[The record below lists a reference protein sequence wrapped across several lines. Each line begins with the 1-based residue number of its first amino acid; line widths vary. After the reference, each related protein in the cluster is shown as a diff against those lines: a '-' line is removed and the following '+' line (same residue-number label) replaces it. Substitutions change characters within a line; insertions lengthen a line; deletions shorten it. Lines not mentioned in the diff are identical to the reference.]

1 MLDIPLAHCA
11 LHRIHRNMLVSI
23 QVAPLFTQT
32 LDTAHEPPCPGRS
45 SWTFFNERAASP
57 ANSQAT
63 LRYSVPASPANS
75 QATLQYSVPASPA
88 NSQAT
93 LRYSVPASPAES
105 LQYLG
110 RRAADSFESKQPS
123 TSESPSR
130 RVRRRI
136 SDAEFFSASAAAQRR
151 QEPYH

>member
-11 LHRIHRNMLVSI
+11 LHRIHRNMIVSI
-23 QVAPLFTQT
+23 QVAPLFTPT
-32 LDTAHEPPCPGRS
+32 LDTAHEPPGPGRS

-63 LRYSVPASPANS
+63 L
-75 QATLQYSVPASPA
+75 TYSVPASPA

>member
-75 QATLQYSVPASPA
+75 QATL
-88 NSQAT
+88 
-93 LRYSVPASPAES
+93 RYSVPASPAES